1 MECPRRFVHAGLPL
15 QIDFHRGFRCFAVWG
30 CLFGLS
36 PSLFAGLNSTNG
48 ACHERSGAC
57 VGAIVVSSF
66 VSRSYSVS
74 SSKSVLVAVGLP
86 VKNLLVTKSFNHV
99 AKALHCC
106 LNTETVGS
114 FVCSFV
120 RSFVC
125 SFVSALRGVLFHLA
139 IGDQSFRIDLSHRHE
154 VQNSSIG
161 GLLCEEEV
169 NLVFGASAGFDRL

>member
-86 VKNLLVTKSFNHV
+86 VENLLVQDIQPCGK
-99 AKALHCC
+99 
-106 LNTETVGS
+106 GS
-114 FVCSFV
+114 PLLSQHWDCRLFRLFV
-120 RSFVC
+120 RSFIRLFVC
-125 SFVSALRGVLFHLA
+125 LGIARRAFSF
-139 IGDQSFRIDLSHRHE
+139 GDWRSKLSHR
-154 VQNSSIG
+154 S
-161 GLLCEEEV
+161 
-169 NLVFGASAGFDRL
+169 FASARSTKLLNRWLALWGGS